1 MEDAATVARL
11 LSRLM
16 DAVDEA
22 AALAAPPAD
31 AASPSSSRRC
41 TAPMFV
47 FSFLVARINPVL
59 QSLLLLQQE
68 VGELPDASSRVSAL
82 ESLGAELRRARS
94 LAGRASSAG
103 ASSYA
108 ASVAV
113 RLVEG
118 AARCLGRGLLVLAG
132 AWADA
137 PVEIR
142 TEMDALR
149 GEMME
154 ARFDGPIEEVGGGP
168 ALGDAEDLVVRI
180 KNADEDELWVVLFE
194 IVVLTEEGFVG
205 EEGGTLI
212 PALLNR
218 LTVTKG
224 ENRVKMIE
232 VLRKLASHSTENKE
246 KMAGVEALS
255 TIVRSLSR
263 NVDESREAVGLL
275 LDLSEVLKVRQRIGR
290 IQGCMVMLV
299 TLRNGEDSIA
309 SEYAGRLLGVLSGNA
324 HNVLLMAEAGYFSPL
339 VRYLKEAG
347 SEMNKILMA
356 NAISRMKLTDQIRST
371 LGEEGSI
378 EPLVNMFTS
387 GKLEAK
393 LSALGAL
400 RNLSILE
407 ENIKRL
413 IDSGAIE
420 HLLQLLFSV
429 TSVLVTLREPAA
441 AILANIA
448 ESDRILTKKG
458 MAPQMLSLLN
468 HSSPAIQIHLF
479 QALNRIASHSNAKR
493 IRTKMRE
500 NGALQLLL
508 PFLTESNNQI
518 RIAALNL
525 LVHISKDF
533 DPAGECFDQIG
544 VAHLNLLVN
553 IIAAST
559 SDNEKSAALGILS
572 NLPLND
578 KRVTDILVKENLLP
592 VLISLFDTTIA
603 RTLNPTKMCL
613 LENIAGVM
621 VRFTVPWDKKL
632 QRTSASHGVISCL
645 LKLLTCG
652 SIVAKSKAA
661 VSLGQLSQN
670 TVALVKVKPARWL
683 CVPSSSETFCDV
695 HNGNCVVKTTFCL
708 VKAGAM
714 SPLVQILQGKDRE
727 ADEAVLEALATLLK
741 DEIWE
746 NGSNAIEKATGVQAL
761 VRVLEVGNLKAQEK
775 AIWMLERI
783 FRLEGH
789 REKYGE
795 AAQLVLIDLAQK
807 ANPSL
812 KSMIAKILA
821 HLQLL
826 QMQSSYF

>member
-1 MEDAATVARL
+1 
-11 LSRLM
+11 
-16 DAVDEA
+16 
-22 AALAAPPAD
+22 
-31 AASPSSSRRC
+31 
-41 TAPMFV
+41 
-47 FSFLVARINPVL
+47 
-59 QSLLLLQQE
+59 
-68 VGELPDASSRVSAL
+68 
-82 ESLGAELRRARS
+82 
-94 LAGRASSAG
+94 
-103 ASSYA
+103 
-108 ASVAV
+108 
-113 RLVEG
+113 
-118 AARCLGRGLLVLAG
+118 
-132 AWADA
+132 
-137 PVEIR
+137 
-142 TEMDALR
+142 MDALR

-154 ARFDGPIEEVGGGP
+154 VRFDGPIEEVGGGP

-205 EEGGTLI
+205 EDGGILI

-218 LTVTKG
+218 MASTKG
-224 ENRVKMIE
+224 ENRLKMIV
-232 VLRKLASHSTENKE
+232 VLRKLASHSNENKD
-246 KMAGVEALS
+246 KMASVEALS

-299 TLRNGEDSIA
+299 TLRNGEDTIA

-339 VRYLKEAG
+339 VRYLKEG

-378 EPLVNMFTS
+378 KPLVNMFTS

-400 RNLSILE
+400 RNLSRLE
-407 ENIKRL
+407 ENVKHL

-448 ESDRILTKKG
+448 ESDRFLTKKG
-458 MAPQMLSLLN
+458 VAPQMLSLLN

-493 IRTKMRE
+493 IRTKMKE

-533 DPAGECFDQIG
+533 DPAGECFDQLG
-544 VAHLNLLVN
+544 VAHLNVLVN

-572 NLPLND
+572 NLPPND
-578 KRVTDILVKENLLP
+578 KRVTDRLVKENLLP

-603 RTLNPTKMCL
+603 GTLNPAKMCL

-632 QRTSASHGVISCL
+632 QRISASHGVISCL

-670 TVALVKVKPARWL
+670 TVASVEVKSTRWL

-695 HNGNCVVKTTFCL
+695 HNGPCVVKTTFCL

-714 SPLVQILQGKDRE
+714 SPLVQILEGKERE

-746 NGSNAIEKATGVQAL
+746 NGSDAIEKASGVQAL
-761 VRVLEVGNLKAQEK
+761 VKVLEVGNRKAQEK

-812 KSMIAKILA
+812 KPMIAKILA

>member
-1 MEDAATVARL
+1 
-11 LSRLM
+11 M
-16 DAVDEA
+16 DAV
-22 AALAAPPAD
+22 
-31 AASPSSSRRC
+31 
-41 TAPMFV
+41 
-47 FSFLVARINPVL
+47 
-59 QSLLLLQQE
+59 
-68 VGELPDASSRVSAL
+68 
-82 ESLGAELRRARS
+82 
-94 LAGRASSAG
+94 
-103 ASSYA
+103 
-108 ASVAV
+108 
-113 RLVEG
+113 
-118 AARCLGRGLLVLAG
+118 
-132 AWADA
+132 
-137 PVEIR
+137 
-142 TEMDALR
+142 R

-168 ALGDAEDLVVRI
+168 ALGDTEDLVVRI

-194 IVVLTEEGFVG
+194 IAVLTEEGFVG
-205 EEGGTLI
+205 EDGGTLI

-218 LTVTKG
+218 LASSKC
-224 ENRVKMIE
+224 ENRLKMIE
-232 VLRKLASHSTENKE
+232 VLRKLASHSTEYKE

-309 SEYAGRLLGVLSGNA
+309 SEYAGRLLVVLSGNA

-339 VRYLKEAG
+339 VRYLKEG

-458 MAPQMLSLLN
+458 MALQMLSLLN
-468 HSSPAIQIHLF
+468 HSSSAIQIHLF

-508 PFLTESNNQI
+508 PFLTESNDQI

-592 VLISLFDTTIA
+592 VLISLFDMTIA

-632 QRTSASHGVISCL
+632 QRISASHGVISCL
-645 LKLLTCG
+645 LKLLACG

-670 TVALVKVKPARWL
+670 TVALVEVKPTRWM

-746 NGSNAIEKATGVQAL
+746 NGSNAIEKASGVQAL
-761 VRVLEVGNLKAQEK
+761 VRVLEVGNLKAREK
-775 AIWMLERI
+775 AVWMLERI

-807 ANPSL
+807 ATPSL